1 MRRNPAGAL
10 TVLIAAAVPI
20 VLLGNAL
27 WLLVNPWLVDVQ
39 YALPGFP
46 DEPAL
51 SDAARK
57 DLAVTGIDSVRP
69 WGGGVELLREARLP
83 SGDPAFT
90 EREIQHM
97 EDVRGLLAAFLTVWA
112 ISLGIAI
119 AAALALRRIAGPGSI
134 ERALGRGAIVSLVA
148 IAVIGLVMLVNFE
161 FFFDGFHGIFFE
173 GDSWRF
179 NETYTLRQLYPDYFW
194 AVAGGGA
201 AALVLLQAA
210 AMLAVVRRR
219 ANHGRTPGSR
229 LRRQSRS
236 QAAAD
241 SSRGSELPLQMGR
254 PGDR

>member
-1 MRRNPAGAL
+1 ML
-10 TVLIAAAVPI
+10 AAAVPI

-69 WGGGVELLREARLP
+69 WGAGAELLREARLP

-90 EREIQHM
+90 EREVQHM
-97 EDVRGLLAAFLTVWA
+97 EDVRGLLAAFLTAWA
-112 ISLGIAI
+112 ISLGLAV
-119 AAALALRRIAGPGSI
+119 AGAVALRRIGEPGSV
-134 ERALGRGAIVSLVA
+134 ERALARGAIVSLGA
-148 IAVIGLVMLVNFE
+148 MALIGLVMLVNFE

-179 NETYTLRQLYPDYFW
+179 NESYTLRQLYPDYFW

-210 AMLAVVRRR
+210 AVLVAVRRR
-219 ANHGRTPGSR
+219 AHPDRTPGKAEPR
-229 LRRQSRS
+229 GTPQR
-236 QAAAD
+236 AA
-241 SSRGSELPLQMGR
+241 S
-254 PGDR
+254 